1 MLDGHTHDMLVSM
14 VAAIS
19 IGVLLLVVSR
29 RFNIPGIVLL
39 LFGGFFLGPTCL
51 GIVQPDSLGTGL
63 NVIASLAIGL
73 ILFEGGLTLD
83 LDGYRSASDV
93 IKRLLTVGVL
103 ITWLTTALAII
114 LIFGVDISTALI
126 AGSLVIVT
134 GPTVIAPL
142 LRRINVTNR
151 IRTILHWEGVLI
163 DPIGVFI
170 AVLCF
175 EWVATLG
182 GTAAVA
188 NFALRV
194 AVGFSFGVLGGLGT
208 YYAVKRRYVPE
219 HMINVFAVACAVLVF
234 GVAESIL
241 SESGLLAV
249 TIAGFLLGFKKPV
262 RLAQIREFKE
272 QITELLIGTLFI
284 LLAARLS
291 PEQFISFG
299 QKGLMIVAVVMF
311 VVRPLNILI
320 CSAGLGLAWREKLF
334 LSWVAP
340 RGIVAASMAS
350 LFVLSGKLDGSTPD
364 DRFIETFVYSV
375 ISATII
381 LQGFTAGWLAR
392 LLGLYQPERKG
403 WVIVGAHSMGRAIAK
418 FVTEAVGAQVLI
430 IDSNLTAIS
439 QAKEEGFLAIYG
451 DARNPETLDL
461 DEILGVYSVG
471 NLLALT
477 DNEDLNTLVC
487 QRWAEELDKTRL
499 FRWGRISASAKSTTD
514 AGILIW
520 SDLPKPSLLSDA
532 LTSSA
537 IRVVEQDG
545 YEEDLADIKTAVA
558 GVVGDRIILEPSS
571 HPDLDLS
578 ELGKTLYLEQEIE
591 FSEFEESDSVRT

>member
-1 MLDGHTHDMLVSM
+1 MLISM

-19 IGVLLLVVSR
+19 MGVLLLVVSR

-39 LFGGFFLGPTCL
+39 LFGGFLLGPTCV
-51 GIVQPDSLGTGL
+51 GVVQPESLGTGL

-83 LDGYRSASDV
+83 TEGYLSASDV

-103 ITWLTTALAII
+103 ITWLVTAAAII
-114 LIFGVDISTALI
+114 AIFGVSISIALI

-163 DPIGVFI
+163 DPIGVFV

-182 GTAAVA
+182 GTAAVT

-194 AVGFSFGVLGGLGT
+194 AVGFAFGVLGGFGT
-208 YYAVKRRYVPE
+208 YYAVKRRLVPE
-219 HMINVFAVACAVLVF
+219 HMINVFALACAVFIF
-234 GVAESIL
+234 GAAESIL

-249 TIAGFLLGFKKPV
+249 TIAGFLLGLKKPV

-291 PEQFISFG
+291 LDQFLSFG
-299 QKGLMIVAVVMF
+299 TDGLLIVAVVLF
-311 VVRPLNILI
+311 VVRPLNILV
-320 CSAGLGLAWREKLF
+320 CSAGLGLTWREKLF

-340 RGIVAASMAS
+340 RGIVAGSMAS
-350 LFVLSGKLDGSTPD
+350 LFVLSGKLSGNTLDE
-364 DRFIETFVYSV
+364 RFIETFVYSV
-375 ISATII
+375 ITATII
-381 LQGFTAGWLAR
+381 LQGFSAGWLAR

-403 WVIVGAHSMGRAIAK
+403 WVIVGAHSLGRAMAQFITNSLGSQVLLIDSNSTA
-418 FVTEAVGAQVLI
+418 VTEAKAG
-430 IDSNLTAIS
+430 
-439 QAKEEGFLAIYG
+439 GFMAIYG
-451 DARNPETLDL
+451 DARNPDTLDL

-471 NLLALT
+471 NILALT

-487 QRWAEELDKTRL
+487 QRWGEELDKGRL
-499 FRWGRISASAKSTTD
+499 FRWGRMGASSKSSAES
-514 AGILIW
+514 GILIW

-532 LTSSA
+532 LNSKA
-537 IRVVEQDG
+537 IRVVGGEG
-545 YEEDLADIKTAVA
+545 YEEDVADIKTAIA
-558 GVVGDRIILEPSS
+558 GVVEDRIVLEPTS
-571 HPDLDLS
+571 HPYLNLT
-578 ELGKTLYLEQEIE
+578 ELTHTLYLQQELELELGDPIGLDE
-591 FSEFEESDSVRT
+591 IHPQ